1 MEHLGGA
8 PDLVMSD
15 MAANTVGHK
24 QTDHLRT
31 MGLVETAADFAI
43 QTLAPG
49 GQALE
54 QLRAIQPSARLAPIP
69 DGWPAA
75 PRLAN
80 WSRILSYLI
89 YDEDA

>member
-1 MEHLGGA
+1 
-8 PDLVMSD
+8 
-15 MAANTVGHK
+15 MAIEYERALLSRAT
-24 QTDHLRT
+24 
-31 MGLVETAADFAI
+31 I
-43 QTLAPG
+43 TLAPG
-49 GQALE
+49 GRALE